1 MAAMVTARIP
11 PARKHLLLRSMRNA
25 LLVTSVHPKE
35 TNFTSETRG
44 RGRTAE
50 NFKILSARSP
60 RLSAS
65 AAKALAL
72 FLPKV
77 FCSRCSGKCTKRR
90 INRRA

>member
-1 MAAMVTARIP
+1 
-11 PARKHLLLRSMRNA
+11 MRNA

-77 FCSRCSGKCTKRR
+77 FCSALFRKMHQEKNKPAGVR
-90 INRRA
+90 IA